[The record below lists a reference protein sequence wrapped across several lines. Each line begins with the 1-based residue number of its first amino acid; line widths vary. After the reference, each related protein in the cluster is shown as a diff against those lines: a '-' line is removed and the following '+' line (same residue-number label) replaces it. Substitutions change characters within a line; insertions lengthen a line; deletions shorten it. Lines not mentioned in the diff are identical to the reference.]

1 MKCFLAGR
9 NSRTYRELQR
19 GRHAGMH
26 ALFHLIPT
34 ALSLV
39 VFSSTDEENET
50 QTANKRPKGEGTRW
64 SNLGGLS
71 IWYITLVADVP
82 AHYLAVPE
90 LRILKQL

>member
-1 MKCFLAGR
+1 MECFLAGR

-39 VFSSTDEENET
+39 VFSPTDEENET
-50 QTANKRPKGEGTRW
+50 QTAHKRPKVTQPLERE
-64 SNLGGLS
+64 LGGQ
-71 IWYITLVADVP
+71 I
-82 AHYLAVPE
+82 
-90 LRILKQL
+90 